1 MGCKLKHYQS
11 GRPADACLLVFFCK
25 AHVRINRKKERTMR
39 ASRKVWKSGPQDKE
53 RDALDVWLSE
63 INYTSIDLHED
74 PKAYV
79 KCRSKNNLINYCNL
93 VRYDASRIG
102 CAKKVCDG
110 KTSILCLTNKE

>member
-1 MGCKLKHYQS
+1 MKCLILIEKISSALRRARCGTRYPTKCGLIPERSCGQVEQS
-11 GRPADACLLVFFCK
+11 
-25 AHVRINRKKERTMR
+25 
-39 ASRKVWKSGPQDKE
+39 QDKE